1 MKTEELIP
9 DHFPQMKEEDLVAA
23 TQRREKY
30 SVMRDLQAQ
39 EFNGAIIS
47 RMEKDKEKLEAAG
60 GESGNPIKCLKCGK
74 EFSIGIDS
82 ENLKYCPDCK

>member
-47 RMEKDKEKLEAAG
+47 RMEKDKEKLLAEG
-60 GESGNPIKCLKCGK
+60 HEDGKLVKCQKCGK
-74 EFSIGIDS
+74 EFSAEITGKDIV
-82 ENLKYCPDCK
+82 NCPDCK